1 MMPSG
6 GFCYLWET
14 TLGVAQY
21 VCVRTWCVFELGVS
35 ANLQCMHIFEI
46 DHMFICVKLKELSVL
61 AGLLIMLIS
70 SGEFA
75 AFSKGHAVVVF
86 TLSVYKVENA
96 VFPYK
101 VMGAGCDPAV
111 YVHKV
116 MPAKFSLLV

>member
-1 MMPSG
+1 MMLSG

-21 VCVRTWCVFELGVS
+21 VCVPWCVFELGVS

-70 SGEFA
+70 SAEFA

-86 TLSVYKVENA
+86 TLYIK
-96 VFPYK
+96 
-101 VMGAGCDPAV
+101 
-111 YVHKV
+111 
-116 MPAKFSLLV
+116 